1 MKKKRITYGVSGMM
15 EYQSIIRFGKN
26 TLKVTFTGGS
36 MNAIGVTPATYTT
49 SSFLIQQAIENSNE
63 FKRGRIRIVRTIELD
78 EEIHIERPKPATA
91 IAERR
96 NPAPTPTAE
105 AEKVPEHTE
114 EAAGVTLIAGF
125 KSPEDILF
133 RDDFEIWKQ
142 RINVIQTV
150 DSAPEGYEGP
160 VGMVTKY
167 IPGLNIRDLKN
178 TAFITVGPPVMI
190 KFTILEILKLNVPEE
205 NIWISHER
213 KMCCG
218 LGKCGHCKM
227 DATYVCLDGPVFN
240 YTVGKNLID

>member
-63 FKRGRIRIVRTIELD
+63 FKRGHIRIVRTIELD

-105 AEKVPEHTE
+105 AEKVPEPTE
-114 EAAGVTLIAGF
+114 EAEAAEVNAEDGATSEEQPEESAPTAPLTQVEFSCNDDAKDYLEQTFGYVRSKLRNR
-125 KSPEDILF
+125 EDIINAGKVHNV
-133 RDDFEIWKQ
+133 EI
-142 RINVIQTV
+142 IFV
-150 DSAPEGYEGP
+150 
-160 VGMVTKY
+160 
-167 IPGLNIRDLKN
+167 
-178 TAFITVGPPVMI
+178 
-190 KFTILEILKLNVPEE
+190 
-205 NIWISHER
+205 
-213 KMCCG
+213 
-218 LGKCGHCKM
+218 
-227 DATYVCLDGPVFN
+227 
-240 YTVGKNLID
+240 

>member
-63 FKRGRIRIVRTIELD
+63 FKRGRIRIVRAIELD

-105 AEKVPEHTE
+105 AEKVPEPTE
-114 EAAGVTLIAGF
+114 EAEAAEDGATSEEQPEESAPTAPLTQVEFSCNDDAKDYLEQTFGYVRSKLRNR
-125 KSPEDILF
+125 EDIINAGKAHNV
-133 RDDFEIWKQ
+133 EI
-142 RINVIQTV
+142 IFV
-150 DSAPEGYEGP
+150 
-160 VGMVTKY
+160 
-167 IPGLNIRDLKN
+167 
-178 TAFITVGPPVMI
+178 
-190 KFTILEILKLNVPEE
+190 
-205 NIWISHER
+205 
-213 KMCCG
+213 
-218 LGKCGHCKM
+218 
-227 DATYVCLDGPVFN
+227 
-240 YTVGKNLID
+240 